1 VAWRESA
8 RASSSF
14 PERLSGKLP
23 GQLGG
28 CSGLFQIPGASL
40 VCPADSW
47 NLEPFSVLSAGREA
61 GPFPHP
67 FPFEVP
73 HMTDA
78 EAVAQAQLDI
88 LVRVLEMFGDFLRR
102 IDRGLPPSPQELSR
116 EDSEGCEPDITSEIH
131 RTIQCALA
139 DHIDLLIAQL
149 RAASLYKPVTV
160 PPKSKKRVRRT
171 KKDRSKKADR
181 PRKRKA

>member
-1 VAWRESA
+1 
-8 RASSSF
+8 
-14 PERLSGKLP
+14 
-23 GQLGG
+23 
-28 CSGLFQIPGASL
+28 
-40 VCPADSW
+40 
-47 NLEPFSVLSAGREA
+47 
-61 GPFPHP
+61 
-67 FPFEVP
+67 
-73 HMTDA
+73 MTDA